1 MKKQTLFLLACIA
14 LMLTSCST
22 MRKSTA
28 SSTTVQSQIYQYP
41 TVADLDVKEKV
52 EKQVS
57 WPYKF
62 IKWGE
67 PSLEVRQAN
76 LMADILKENNADVLL
91 EPQVTFM
98 KRPFGNCFRR
108 GVSQG
113 RFAPSEHG
121 ANADA
126 ESQAMQPLAR
136 DAYKRRRT
144 GVVGG
149 EAHTE
154 ILGGEIGG
162 R

>member
-98 KRPFGNCFRR
+98 KRPFGKRWLTITGYPAVFKDFRKATEQDLKALQIIIPAPDMKVYQ
-108 GVSQG
+108 VSK
-113 RFAPSEHG
+113 PW
-121 ANADA
+121 
-126 ESQAMQPLAR
+126 
-136 DAYKRRRT
+136 YKRIFRKKNK
-144 GVVGG
+144 
-149 EAHTE
+149 
-154 ILGGEIGG
+154 
-162 R
+162 